1 MAVDFPLQ
9 FKRQFA
15 KSLDVDSTFLT
26 TVELNAYLTNPL
38 RYVGQLATCD
48 EEEGKLYIL
57 NKTKDAWLV
66 LGQKGDTGATG
77 ATGAAGANGINGVNG
92 QDGADGFS
100 PIPEFRVD
108 VDGKVYIKFQIGFK
122 VDGTTPI
129 FTNEYK
135 INGENGLDGKDGFN
149 PIPSIREDIPNDALW
164 LSFIIGYDVDSN
176 PIKTSEVNIKGS
188 KGATGDGVAG
198 GSSTVSADFTV
209 LGVSQGMYKDGDT
222 ITAGTNLEDVVKNML
237 KNIVP
242 PTYVSPT
249 LSIAGSGASSIE
261 AGSNITPTITPTWVA
276 NDGGAVTN
284 YRLTKNGTAVLNV
297 ALPEAFVSEA
307 FQIGDETI
315 AFVAT
320 ANHDMGPIKK
330 DNAGNDSPD
339 GRITAGTKTSN
350 TIDYIGKRNLFH
362 GTDLATDTIPTTS
375 DEIRALTGKVLG
387 PAAGNSFTINI
398 PAGAKKVIFAY
409 PETLR
414 DVSTVIYV
422 EGLNAEVKG
431 IFGKS
436 RIQVQGANGLTAI
449 NYKVYTYV
457 PAAPFGANA
466 TYDVTI

>member
-1 MAVDFPLQ
+1 MALDFPLQ

-38 RYVGQLATCD
+38 RYVGQLATCE

-57 NKTKDAWLV
+57 NKTKDAWLL

-77 ATGAAGANGINGVNG
+77 AVGAKGIDGVDG

-108 VDGKVYIKFQIGFK
+108 VDGKVYIKFQIGFE

-129 FTNEYK
+129 YTNEYK
-135 INGENGLDGKDGFN
+135 INGEDGTDGRDGFD

-176 PIKTSEVNIKGS
+176 PIKTTEINIKGS
-188 KGATGDGVAG
+188 KGATGDGAVG
-198 GSSTVSADFTV
+198 GSSTVSTDFAV
-209 LGVSQGMYKDGDT
+209 LGVNQGMYKDGDI

-261 AGSNITPTITPTWVA
+261 AGSNISPTITPTWTA

-284 YRLTKNGTAVLNV
+284 YRLTKNGTAVLNGG
-297 ALPEAFVSEA
+297 LPEAFVSEA

-320 ANHDMGPIKK
+320 ANYDMGPIKK

-339 GRITAGTKTSN
+339 GRIPAGTKTSGN
-350 TIDYIGKRNLFH
+350 ISYTGKRNLFH
-362 GTDLATDTIPTTS
+362 GSDLVTDIIPTTS
-375 DEIRALTGKVLG
+375 DEIRGLTGKVLG
-387 PAAGNSFTINI
+387 PIAGTSFTINI

-409 PETLR
+409 PETIK
-414 DVSTVIYV
+414 DVASVKYV

-436 RIQVQGANGLTAI
+436 TIQVEGANGLTAI

-457 PAAPFGANA
+457 PAAPFGDNA
-466 TYDVTI
+466 TYSVTI

>member
-1 MAVDFPLQ
+1 MALDFPLQ

-15 KSLDVDSTFLT
+15 KSLDVDSTFT
-26 TVELNAYLTNPL
+26 TRVELDAYLTNPL
-38 RYVGQLATCD
+38 RYTGQLATCD

-57 NKTKDAWLV
+57 NKTKDAWLT

-77 ATGAAGANGINGVNG
+77 ATGNAGI
-92 QDGADGFS
+92 DGKDGFS
-100 PIPEFRVD
+100 PVPEFRVD
-108 VDGKVYIKFQIGFK
+108 VDGKVYIKFLIGYET
-122 VDGTTPI
+122 DGTTPI
-129 FTNEYK
+129 HTSEYK
-135 INGENGLDGKDGFN
+135 INGDDGTDGKDGFN
-149 PIPSIREDIPNDALW
+149 PIPSIREDIPNDAIW
-164 LSFIIGYDVDSN
+164 LSFITGYDLDSN
-176 PIKTSEVNIKGS
+176 PIKTTEINIKGS
-188 KGATGDGVAG
+188 KGAAGEGAEG
-198 GSSTVSADFTV
+198 GSSTVTADFTV
-209 LGVSQGMYKDGDT
+209 LGVSLGMYKDGDT

-237 KNIVP
+237 KNIIP

-249 LSIAGSGASSIE
+249 LSISGSGASSVE
-261 AGSNITPTITPTWVA
+261 AGANITPTITPIWTA

-284 YRLTKNGTAVLNV
+284 YRLTKNGTAVVNTT
-297 ALPEAFVSEA
+297 LPEAFVSEA

-320 ANHDMGPIKK
+320 TNYDMGPIKQ

-350 TIDYIGKRNLFH
+350 TVSYVGKRNLFH
-362 GTDLATDTIPTTS
+362 GSDLATDTVPVIS

-387 PAAGNSFTINI
+387 PVAGTTFTINI

-414 DVSTVIYV
+414 DVNTVKYV
-422 EGLNAEVKG
+422 EGLNAEVKS

-436 RIQVQGANGLTAI
+436 VVEVQGANGSSMI

-457 PAAPFGANA
+457 PAAPFGSNA
-466 TYDVTI
+466 TYNVTI